1 MVDVLVTDTNNSLVT
16 SQNLVLDGSEV
27 QSGVEATA
35 LLGNGASVVFANI
48 VNNNPVVTTTG
59 DELTYDGDTLIY
71 RVDSVTKVTAVATSG
86 TEVFTLTATV
96 TNGVASYDLDL
107 LQPID
112 PLILTSE
119 STNQAFTNSR
129 ELTKTQDYG
138 GVTISASA
146 FEGNSQVTLNGNNQ
160 GLGVQGKGPSSAG
173 SNLSVDSG
181 EMVRFDF
188 ASTNTAKAVGL
199 TSFTLGIIQTDTG
212 TGKSS
217 GTAVNGI
224 WIAYRVVDVPT
235 GAVAGD
241 TLIVNGNNHTLIP
254 DDVSAGTVA
263 YAVAQGSFGA
273 GQLVIAPG
281 VAFDRVELT
290 TGGGG
295 SFAIESSQDS
305 FTLEEPATI
314 DLQAMVD
321 SSLVD
326 FSITF
331 DQLAAGDAT
340 MEAVDP
346 GSLLI
351 AGAGSETLVG
361 LTGEADT
368 FEWNL
373 ADGTAEGDTILGFE
387 EGTDAID
394 LSDLLTGYDSADNL
408 TDFISVTTETVGGQT
423 NTIISI
429 NSDGEG
435 EDTDQKIVVE
445 GVDWVGSETDMA
457 SILNSLITS
466 GKIIDPDTG
475 G

>member
-1 MVDVLVTDTNNSLVT
+1 MAFEVSLEVVDGVTGYSINHLSPLDPRYSQVEAADISFSPANTDTIKTADIGDITLSLWARSGTLSESSVQTFNDTNTRIIAQGNGNFYGAT
-16 SQNLVLDGSEV
+16 STNASDKSVSVNEILVYESSDPISSLSLNLTNIVSETKV
-27 QSGVEATA
+27 AWNAYDSAGNFVASGEVDATESLELNVGVEFSRIDITPTQ
-35 LLGNGASVVFANI
+35 GEFSVADTGFSLNV
-48 VNNNPVVTTTG
+48 VNNDVVTV
-59 DELTYDGDTLIY
+59 DLT
-71 RVDSVTKVTAVATSG
+71 VSV
-86 TEVFTLTATV
+86 
-96 TNGVASYDLDL
+96 
-107 LQPID
+107 
-112 PLILTSE
+112 
-119 STNQAFTNSR
+119 
-129 ELTKTQDYG
+129 
-138 GVTISASA
+138 
-146 FEGNSQVTLNGNNQ
+146 EGS
-160 GLGVQGKGPSSAG
+160 
-173 SNLSVDSG
+173 
-181 EMVRFDF
+181 
-188 ASTNTAKAVGL
+188 
-199 TSFTLGIIQTDTG
+199 
-212 TGKSS
+212 
-217 GTAVNGI
+217 
-224 WIAYRVVDVPT
+224 DVP
-235 GAVAGD
+235 
-241 TLIVNGNNHTLIP
+241 
-254 DDVSAGTVA
+254 
-263 YAVAQGSFGA
+263 
-273 GQLVIAPG
+273 
-281 VAFDRVELT
+281 
-290 TGGGG
+290 
-295 SFAIESSQDS
+295 
-305 FTLEEPATI
+305 
-314 DLQAMVD
+314 
-321 SSLVD
+321 

-331 DQLAAGDAT
+331 DQLCRFDTT

-346 GSLLI
+346 DSLLL

>member
-1 MVDVLVTDTNNSLVT
+1 LIWTAYDGAIAVASGTVGPNDLSAP
-16 SQNLVLDGSEV
+16 NLVEINAGVPFTSISITAGSGEFQIVDDGVVAQEVNDTAVTIDIQATVDGS
-27 QSGVEATA
+27 A
-35 LLGNGASVVFANI
+35 
-48 VNNNPVVTTTG
+48 
-59 DELTYDGDTLIY
+59 
-71 RVDSVTKVTAVATSG
+71 
-86 TEVFTLTATV
+86 
-96 TNGVASYDLDL
+96 
-107 LQPID
+107 
-112 PLILTSE
+112 
-119 STNQAFTNSR
+119 
-129 ELTKTQDYG
+129 
-138 GVTISASA
+138 
-146 FEGNSQVTLNGNNQ
+146 
-160 GLGVQGKGPSSAG
+160 
-173 SNLSVDSG
+173 
-181 EMVRFDF
+181 
-188 ASTNTAKAVGL
+188 
-199 TSFTLGIIQTDTG
+199 
-212 TGKSS
+212 
-217 GTAVNGI
+217 
-224 WIAYRVVDVPT
+224 
-235 GAVAGD
+235 
-241 TLIVNGNNHTLIP
+241 
-254 DDVSAGTVA
+254 
-263 YAVAQGSFGA
+263 
-273 GQLVIAPG
+273 
-281 VAFDRVELT
+281 
-290 TGGGG
+290 
-295 SFAIESSQDS
+295 
-305 FTLEEPATI
+305 
-314 DLQAMVD
+314 
-321 SSLVD
+321 VD

-331 DQLAAGDAT
+331 DQLSAFDTT

-346 GSLLI
+346 DSLLL